1 MAWRMCNCTD
11 QMNSVSKQSI
21 MVIITIVSNTYSSI
35 ENHGSVCQNGVMRN
49 MKFIILNDSRS
60 IHDFIWEQKTKKII
74 CH

>member
-11 QMNSVSKQSI
+11 QMNSLSKQSI

-35 ENHGSVCQNGVMRN
+35 ENGKLLHWHLLL
-49 MKFIILNDSRS
+49 F
-60 IHDFIWEQKTKKII
+60 EQHSTVYISCGIKRFSTIS